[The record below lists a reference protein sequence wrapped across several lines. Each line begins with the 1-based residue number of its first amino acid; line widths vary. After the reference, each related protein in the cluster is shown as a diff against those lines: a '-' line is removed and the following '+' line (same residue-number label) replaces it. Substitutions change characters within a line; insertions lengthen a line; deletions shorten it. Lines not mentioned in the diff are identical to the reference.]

1 METSKNN
8 GYTNNKNNSINSNI
22 LAPSPQFSTLSNSNS
37 NSAHPSPASSSS
49 PSVSLSDPMLYVP
62 KMMFL
67 TKGKGTHKD
76 YLTSFELA
84 LRDADVADLNLVSVS
99 SIKPPQCKIISRQ
112 EGRKYLRPG
121 QIAFTILAR
130 SSTNEPNR
138 LIAASIGLAR
148 PADDNTQHGYLSEHH
163 STGETAQKAGDYA
176 EDMAMEMLA
185 TTLGLPND
193 PTLTW
198 DQREEQWKLSG
209 KIYKTQN
216 FTQSAEGNKDG
227 LWTTVISA
235 AILIL

>member
-1 METSKNN
+1 MTKMETSKNN
-8 GYTNNKNNSINSNI
+8 SNNNIINSNI
-22 LAPSPQFSTLSNSNS
+22 LAPSPQFSPPSNSNS
-37 NSAHPSPASSSS
+37 NSAHPFPASSSS

-67 TKGKGTHKD
+67 TKGKGIHKD

>member
-8 GYTNNKNNSINSNI
+8 NNNINSNI
-22 LAPSPQFSTLSNSNS
+22 LAPSPQFPPPSNSNS
-37 NSAHPSPASSSS
+37 NSAPSPALSSSS
-49 PSVSLSDPMLYVP
+49 SSSQSVSLSDPMLYVP

>member
-1 METSKNN
+1 MEARKNN
-8 GYTNNKNNSINSNI
+8 NNNNNNKSNTI
-22 LAPSPQFSTLSNSNS
+22 IPPAPPLSSLG
-37 NSAHPSPASSSS
+37 
-49 PSVSLSDPMLYVP
+49 PSVPLSDPMLYVP

-84 LRDADVADLNLVSVS
+84 LRDADIADLNLVSVS

-121 QIAFTILAR
+121 QIVFTILAR

-198 DQREEQWKLSG
+198 DQREEQWKLSE

-235 AILIL
+235 AILII

>member
-1 METSKNN
+1 MEARKINN
-8 GYTNNKNNSINSNI
+8 NNNNNNNKSNTI
-22 LAPSPQFSTLSNSNS
+22 VP
-37 NSAHPSPASSSS
+37 PALPSSSLGL
-49 PSVSLSDPMLYVP
+49 SVQLSDPMLYVP

-84 LRDADVADLNLVSVS
+84 LRDADIADLNLVSVS

-121 QIAFTILAR
+121 QIVFTILAR

-198 DQREEQWKLSG
+198 DQREEQWKLSE

-216 FTQSAEGNKDG
+216 ITQSAEGNKDG

-235 AILIL
+235 AILII

>member
-1 METSKNN
+1 
-8 GYTNNKNNSINSNI
+8 
-22 LAPSPQFSTLSNSNS
+22 
-37 NSAHPSPASSSS
+37 
-49 PSVSLSDPMLYVP
+49 MLYVP

-84 LRDADVADLNLVSVS
+84 LRDADIADLNLVSVS
-99 SIKPPQCKIISRQ
+99 SIKPPQCKVISRQ

-121 QIAFTILAR
+121 QIVFTILAR

-198 DQREEQWKLSG
+198 DQREEQWKLSE

-235 AILIL
+235 AILII

>member
-1 METSKNN
+1 MENSKNN
-8 GYTNNKNNSINSNI
+8 SHNNKNNNLNSNM
-22 LAPSPQFSTLSNSNS
+22 LAPSPQPPPSNSI
-37 NSAHPSPASSSS
+37 SAPSAASSSS
-49 PSVSLSDPMLYVP
+49 TSPLLSDPMLYVP

-67 TKGKGTHKD
+67 TKGKGIHKD

-84 LRDADVADLNLVSVS
+84 LRDADIADLNLVSVS
-99 SIKPPQCKIISRQ
+99 SIKPPQCKIIPRQ